1 MSPHQTRTQIE
12 AMQQGQRQ
20 QNALEMLAIGTS
32 MMSGH

>member
-1 MSPHQTRTQIE
+1 
-12 AMQQGQRQ
+12 MQQGQRQ